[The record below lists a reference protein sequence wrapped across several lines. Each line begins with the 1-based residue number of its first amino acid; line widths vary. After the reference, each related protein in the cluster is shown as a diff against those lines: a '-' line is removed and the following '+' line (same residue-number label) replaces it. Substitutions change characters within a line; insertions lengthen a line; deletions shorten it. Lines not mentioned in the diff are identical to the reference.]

1 MQDAWQL
8 ELSSTSAFRPTVDWR
23 AQENLY
29 QLCRK
34 VALSVC
40 RTCRDDAYIDDL
52 AQFLALQ
59 LWEKGD
65 TLRSPAPEVL
75 RSWLW
80 ETGRR
85 ELWRLKKQENRQ
97 PLSLDDETDAQSQK
111 LKQLPDPQAI
121 DAEEEMLI
129 LAVQQEIVEFLEREV
144 SQKQLAV
151 AAVLLTN
158 PDATQQELAESL
170 GISQPCVGKRYTR
183 FRIAC
188 RAFLGDVNNS
198 LGARALLRVLEHYR
212 GD

>member
-8 ELSSTSAFRPTVDWR
+8 ELSPTSAFRPTVDWR
-23 AQENLY
+23 AEEKLY
-29 QLCRK
+29 QLCHK

-40 RTCRDDAYIDDL
+40 RTCRDDSYIDDL

-65 TLRSPAPEVL
+65 TLRNPAPEVL

-85 ELWRLKKQENRQ
+85 ELWRLKKQDSRYV
-97 PLSLDDETDAQSQK
+97 LSLDDETDAQGVRLRQT
-111 LKQLPDPQAI
+111 PDPQAVG
-121 DAEEEMLI
+121 AEEEL
-129 LAVQQEIVEFLEREV
+129 LLVAAQEEIVEFLEREV

-198 LGARALLRVLEHYR
+198 LGARALLRALEHYR

>member
-1 MQDAWQL
+1 M
-8 ELSSTSAFRPTVDWR
+8 
-23 AQENLY
+23 
-29 QLCRK
+29 
-34 VALSVC
+34 
-40 RTCRDDAYIDDL
+40 
-52 AQFLALQ
+52 
-59 LWEKGD
+59 WEKGD